1 MTPFPPPIHTLKKV
15 YLIKRIIFTNLR
27 YPLLAWECAH
37 ILSSPLPSN
46 PFNAVLEALRA
57 WRVLP
62 AGDLNGEKKW
72 KFTPCPRETL
82 AGAKIRLISK
92 RKTVW
97 FVCERRFGGEWT
109 SEGTRQRD
117 AGDGGT
123 MKRKRR
129 EERRGE
135 KWFVRAEKTETFS
148 KKVLPLFRGNGCCG
162 SLFTLSRVDSKYLYE
177 ARTFTPLCSSYVIE
191 RNAVSPPTGCLF
203 FFLSFSESFSST
215 FLHRRTFHRSFLLL
229 YLLPWNVTRERMERV
244 ISIANFHLWEP
255 IIRSKKNWKY

>member
-1 MTPFPPPIHTLKKV
+1 MCSH
-15 YLIKRIIFTNLR
+15 
-27 YPLLAWECAH
+27 PLLSSR
-37 ILSSPLPSN
+37 IRSTLSSKRWERDA
-46 PFNAVLEALRA
+46 F
-57 WRVLP
+57 LP